1 MEISLSCTP
10 SPLDHQFESEIPQLP
25 NQLRN
30 ICISVDIKI
39 TWSFTRSLWLN
50 NSQNFTAD
58 ASAIRDFSLPK
69 CSSGWDQ
76 PLGCCAGKLARIRG
90 LYYVWNFLSIPWFSF
105 AVWSSLLK
113 KVTEITVQLKNYNTQ
128 YSCDILT

>member
-10 SPLDHQFESEIPQLP
+10 SPLDHQFESEIPQFP

-90 LYYVWNFLSIPWFSF
+90 LVLRLEFSVYSLVF
-105 AVWSSLLK
+105 ICSLIFSPEKGHRNYSAVK
-113 KVTEITVQLKNYNTQ
+113 KLQHTIFM
-128 YSCDILT
+128 